1 MPKND
6 FQHYARL
13 LDRARE
19 GDDEAFRKIYQIT
32 CSGQKYHLRS
42 ILDRPEDIKDA
53 LQEVYLLL
61 YQNMD
66 KVYPSTV
73 LIAYLNRL
81 SYHVGRNIARREYVR
96 SAASI
101 DMDWLD
107 KIEEPKAQEE
117 LGNAEK
123 QEQIEIVRDAM
134 KHLPEQEQSVLFM
147 RYYQKLKH
155 HEVALSLGLSVPQAK
170 RIQHSAQKHM
180 RELLKQKGILSFGA
194 LIAESYGLSKPTPP
208 ASGLAAVSGG
218 NLLAGA
224 AAVGLSLAVAGNIGF
239 SGGPQINSI
248 EIPSEPT
255 REAVTVTADIS
266 SDFPIRSVSVTD
278 AKGKAVDAAH
288 ERGRLYKAVLDEN
301 GKYTLTVHSGNGK
314 TDEKELRVS
323 SIDQKAPEVT
333 DLSEEND
340 LLAIV
345 IKESGSGIN
354 YDKVYCTDKRGNK
367 IMPVRV
373 DKSGQTVW
381 FTKSD
386 KNMNFYVA
394 DMAGNTGSMPLY
406 YKDDK

>member
-42 ILDRPEDIKDA
+42 ILDRPEDINDA

-194 LIAESYGLSKPTPP
+194 LIAESYGLSKIKPP
-208 ASGLAAVSGG
+208 VSGIAAVSGS

-239 SGGPQINSI
+239 SGGPHINTI
-248 EIPSEPT
+248 EVPSKPT

-266 SDFPIRSVSVTD
+266 SGFPIRSVKITD
-278 AKGKAVDAAH
+278 EKGNKVDALP
-288 ERGRLYKAVLDEN
+288 ENGSIFKAVLEEN
-301 GKYTLTVHSGNGK
+301 GKYILTVQSGNGK
-314 TDEKELRVS
+314 TDEKELKVS
-323 SIDQKAPEVT
+323 SIDQKAPEVIN
-333 DLSEEND
+333 LSEKND
-340 LLAIV
+340 LLAV
-345 IKESGSGIN
+345 EMKESGSGVDYN
-354 YDKVYCTDKRGNK
+354 MVYCTDKKGNK

-373 DKSGQTVW
+373 EKNRQRVW
-381 FTKSD
+381 FTKPD
-386 KNMNFYVA
+386 HDMTFYVA
-394 DMAGNTGSMPLY
+394 DLAGNSGNMPLY
-406 YKDDK
+406 YKDSK